1 MESRGSLINAVER
14 IIGGHGSL
22 LHFTTMSF
30 EVSFLSRNMKDDPT
44 GRQLYQLL
52 TSMHD
57 VFEQIREKISQL
69 TELEGKLLS
78 MRRNLQLFS
87 LGLLTLEFTEPTPKE
102 GISILKAISLAMV
115 LLQSAF
121 SDILKVNEDI
131 QKLHLNNSGMD
142 DYMSNNYMLC
152 DTASEPHR
160 CDWEVL
166 RQRTIKKAL
175 GFKRERG

>member
-1 MESRGSLINAVER
+1 
-14 IIGGHGSL
+14 
-22 LHFTTMSF
+22 MSF

-115 LLQSAF
+115 LLQRCEFKLNHEAWFNTVKHRIGVRNSSQVLAVVNATQDNIKSLYKVRAEMRSALN
-121 SDILKVNEDI
+121 SHLKI
-131 QKLHLNNSGMD
+131 
-142 DYMSNNYMLC
+142 
-152 DTASEPHR
+152 
-160 CDWEVL
+160 
-166 RQRTIKKAL
+166 
-175 GFKRERG
+175 F